1 MSNMF
6 ARIRFPLIFSLALWA
21 GSVLSAQAP
30 SPVAAS
36 AAKIVSFPPI
46 LNVGVTE
53 SPPFSTKVG
62 DHWEGLSIDLWNE
75 IAARKNMH
83 VVFTQTK
90 FSELAA
96 AFAANKLDVGPIG
109 AITAR
114 GLGQYS
120 YSVPVISSN
129 LSLVT
134 LQQAHTTW
142 KATVRQFKKSGV
154 IGVLLA
160 ILGLNFV
167 VGLLLWLIERKS
179 NSQQFGGQTVQGIG
193 SAIWC
198 AITTMMTVGYGD
210 KVPVTWPGR
219 LLCFIVMLTGVVII
233 SIFTATAG
241 SAMTVARLETEVNS
255 AADLRNVTCVALN
268 HSTGGDYIRANGLRG
283 IFVRSLDDAFD
294 KLMHGEAAV
303 LIHDRIRVESAL
315 KKEARGAV
323 VLPTNLKEDYFAF
336 TLPMNSSL
344 KPTVDTA
351 IEEALDSDAWTHAQT
366 DTLGQ

>member
-1 MSNMF
+1 
-6 ARIRFPLIFSLALWA
+6 
-21 GSVLSAQAP
+21 
-30 SPVAAS
+30 
-36 AAKIVSFPPI
+36 
-46 LNVGVTE
+46 
-53 SPPFSTKVG
+53 
-62 DHWEGLSIDLWNE
+62 
-75 IAARKNMH
+75 
-83 VVFTQTK
+83 
-90 FSELAA
+90 
-96 AFAANKLDVGPIG
+96 
-109 AITAR
+109 
-114 GLGQYS
+114 
-120 YSVPVISSN
+120 
-129 LSLVT
+129 
-134 LQQAHTTW
+134 
-142 KATVRQFKKSGV
+142 VRQFKKSGV
-154 IGVLLA
+154 IGVLAA
-160 ILGLNFV
+160 ILGLNFA

-179 NSQQFGGQTVQGIG
+179 NSQQFGGKTAQGIG

-210 KVPVTWPGR
+210 KVPVTWAGR
-219 LLCFIVMLTGVVII
+219 LLCFVVMLTGVVII

-283 IFVRSLDDAFD
+283 IFVRSLDEAFD
-294 KLMHGEAAV
+294 KLMRGEAAV

-366 DTLGQ
+366 NTLGQ